1 MQLAYPMNSM
11 NSPGSFEPVTPA
23 RADGGSHAVGFGVVV
38 LVHLLIGYALVS
50 GLAQKVVDAV
60 RAPVEV
66 RLIDEIKPPPPP
78 PPPEPPKQ
86 VVKVAPKLAPPPPA
100 YVPPP
105 QVQVAVQA
113 PAPTITA
120 VTAEPPPVDVKPT
133 SAPVVVAVAAPPQH
147 TEPVAIGVVC
157 PSMVRPTLPRRA
169 EQDGIGGTVRAQATI
184 RSGKVVQVDIL
195 SSKPRGL
202 FDASVRN
209 AMLQYGCQ
217 STGADEIVAIQNFE
231 FKAAE

>member
-1 MQLAYPMNSM
+1 MQLAY
-11 NSPGSFEPVTPA
+11 SPNAPGAFEPVTPA

-66 RLIDEIKPPPPP
+66 RLIEEIKPPPPP
-78 PPPEPPKQ
+78 PPPEPPRQ
-86 VVKVAPKLAPPPPA
+86 VVKVAPKVAPPPPA

-120 VTAEPPPVDVKPT
+120 VTAEPPPVDVKPVP
-133 SAPVVVAVAAPPQH
+133 APVVVAVAAPPH

-169 EQDGIGGTVRAQATI
+169 EQDGIGGIVRAQATI
-184 RSGKVVQVDIL
+184 RGGKVVQVDIL

-217 STGADEIVAIQNFE
+217 STGTDEIVAVQNFE